1 MSGVIKLPTASMTE
15 SATGNAPPAT
25 VQPKTDTALLAGPSR
40 QSASPTSVSTSSES
54 SIQHAQTVATP
65 PSVSSEKGARSFLTS
80 AAELVPPLAA
90 GSSAPAPP
98 PLQNESVR
106 LWVGNIQP
114 HVAECQLLRLAQ
126 PVGTI
131 TKFDFM
137 LNGAGPQAGRP
148 RGYAFISYSTHR
160 EADLG
165 RRRLNGARLGG
176 VPLVCRWANEQV
188 LPGDAPMKRE
198 EPAAVAAPAPAPAR
212 TKLSAEAQ
220 IRAIEAKL
228 QHMSGDTREDRFAVK
243 ADSERTDVRRLPRV
257 RGPLSRVNAPS
268 KQAAAQQ
275 NKPYARRRF

>member
-1 MSGVIKLPTASMTE
+1 MAALSRKQTAETARPQA
-15 SATGNAPPAT
+15 ATPVSLASE
-25 VQPKTDTALLAGPSR
+25 TDTSNDHRLDDGGRLESPDAAALTAHR
-40 QSASPTSVSTSSES
+40 
-54 SIQHAQTVATP
+54 P
-65 PSVSSEKGARSFLTS
+65 PRF
-80 AAELVPPLAA
+80 ELRPR
-90 GSSAPAPP
+90 APPP

-243 ADSERTDVRRLPRV
+243 ADSDRTDVRRLPRV